1 MRRDKRFTI
10 YDVMEANG
18 VFDSNP
24 ANAISSDYEGPVSYP
39 QMFYHPQGESRVL
52 VPGEAINTPLGVQVV
67 GEQRELINQIARTK
81 IEADAL
87 RASGWHDHPAKAIA
101 ASGKAAPAVSPDMRI
116 KDLEAQ
122 IRALQAA
129 QADARAE
136 KQAETIQAATQAREA
151 TKHTIK
157 SANKAVE

>member
-18 VFDSNP
+18 VFDSNA
-24 ANAISSDYEGPVSYP
+24 ANAISSDYEGPVPYP

-52 VPGEAINTPLGVQVV
+52 VPGEPINTPLGVQVV
-67 GEQRELINQIARTK
+67 GEQRELVNQIARNK

-87 RASGWHDHPAKAIA
+87 RAAGWHDHPAKAVA
-101 ASGKAAPAVSPDMRI
+101 ASGKVAPAMSPDSRI

-122 IRALQAA
+122 IRRL
-129 QADARAE
+129 QADAAD
-136 KQAETIQAATQAREA
+136 APA
-151 TKHTIK
+151 
-157 SANKAVE
+157 